1 MINLYDILEAA
12 DGQLF
17 GEPAAQI
24 FSDFCFD
31 ARKVQ
36 KGELYVALKTERGDG
51 HHAMPD
57 AVAGGATGI
66 MCTHPPSFDTEGLT
80 VVVMR
85 SVEDALMRWSEIV
98 LQKYGTTVVGVT
110 GTMGQSITRA
120 TIAQVLGT
128 RFRVH
133 THGDIP
139 SGRFGLPLALGR
151 LSKDHQI
158 AVVEFGAER
167 PGEMADMVAITNPM
181 VGVVTFV
188 GRAHTDR
195 FGSPE
200 LIAQEKSALIQG
212 LPPEGLAVLNFDD
225 PLVQAMQG
233 ETNAPV
239 LTVGLDRTGS
249 AFGAD
254 LLAYNLLV
262 DRYKTG
268 FDLKHGTERF
278 PGRWVPLLGV
288 HQLYGALAAL
298 AVGLSYEVPLAE
310 GLHALTEMEP
320 LPGRMCPL
328 GGPGGS
334 LLVDDSYTSS
344 PEEFAAALDW
354 LDAVRDDRG
363 QSVLVMGDMDNL
375 GGYTSLAHIE
385 AGQRAA
391 AVVDRLVTHG
401 DLAADSARVALEQ
414 GLDRDRVAV
423 TFSAEDAA
431 QAASHDLGPYDVVVV
446 KGSVSGRL
454 ERVVRRLLADVGD
467 AEQLVRQTGLQES
480 IQIER
485 QERPTWVEIDLEAI
499 AYNTRRIKEIV
510 GPEVGLLAVVRANAY
525 GHGAIPVSSTV
536 LNNGAEMIGVASLN
550 EALEL
555 RDAGIDAPI
564 LVLGYTPPWAAA
576 EVLRHDLTV
585 SLYDVEIARV
595 FDRAARDLD
604 TQVRAHLKVDTG
616 NGMMGMLPED
626 VTLFFRSMR
635 NLNNVQVEGLYTE
648 LSVSADNPDYTSWQV
663 TAFEGVI
670 DPLLAA
676 GFRFRYIHAADS
688 AAAIHLPET
697 HFNMVRPGSALY
709 GLNPGPLAP
718 LPADFRPA
726 LAWKTVVAQVKRLPP
741 GSFVGDG
748 NTYRTQATQRIAL
761 IPVGY
766 ADGFRRGSLTWPYVL
781 IKGETAPLVGQVG
794 IDLCAVDVTHLD
806 DVQIG
811 EEVVLIGSQGRRS
824 ISAEDVADAL
834 ETSPYEVVCT
844 VLARVPRVK

>member
-17 GEPAAQI
+17 GEPSAQI

-36 KGELYVALKTERGDG
+36 KGELYVALKTDRGDG
-51 HHAMPD
+51 HHTMPE

-80 VVVMR
+80 VIVMR
-85 SVEDALMRWSEIV
+85 SVEDALMRWSAIMLE
-98 LQKYGTTVVGVT
+98 KYGTTVIGVT
-110 GTMGQSITRA
+110 GSMGQSITRA
-120 TIAQVLGT
+120 AIAQVLGT
-128 RFRVH
+128 QFRVY

-139 SGRFGLPLALGR
+139 DGRFGLPLALGR
-151 LSKDHQI
+151 LTKDHQI
-158 AVVEFGAER
+158 AVLEFSAER
-167 PGEMADMVAITNPM
+167 PGEMAEMIAITQPM

-188 GRAHTDR
+188 GHAHTDR
-195 FGSPE
+195 LGSPE
-200 LIAQEKSALIQG
+200 LIAQEKAALIRG
-212 LPPEGLAVLNFDD
+212 LPAEGLAVLNFDD
-225 PLVQAMQG
+225 PLVYAMRA
-233 ETNAPV
+233 ESSAPV
-239 LTVGLDRTGS
+239 LTLGLDLSGS

-262 DRYKTG
+262 DRHKTG
-268 FDLKHGTERF
+268 FDLKHGTDRF

-298 AVGLSYEVPLAE
+298 AVGLSYDVSLAD
-310 GLHALTEMEP
+310 GLHALTELEP
-320 LPGRMCPL
+320 LPGRMRPL
-328 GGPGGS
+328 TGPYGS
-334 LLVDDSYTSS
+334 LLVDDSYTST
-344 PEEFAAALDW
+344 PEELAAALDW
-354 LDAVRDDRG
+354 LRAVRDDRG
-363 QSVLVMGDMDNL
+363 RAVLVIGDMENL
-375 GGYTSLAHIE
+375 GGYASLAHIE

-391 AVVDRLVTHG
+391 SAVDRLVTHG
-401 DLAADSARVALEQ
+401 DLAADAARVALEN
-414 GLDRDRVAV
+414 GLDREQVAV

-431 QAASHDLGPYDVVVV
+431 RAAALNLGPHDIVLV
-446 KGSVSGRL
+446 KGGPSGRL
-454 ERVVRRLLADVGD
+454 ERVVRRLLVDETD
-467 AEQLVRQTGLQES
+467 AGYLVRQTGLHES
-480 IQIER
+480 IQVER

-499 AYNTRRIKEIV
+499 AYNARRIKEIV
-510 GPEVGLLAVVRANAY
+510 GPEVALLAVVRANAY

-536 LNNGAEMIGVASLN
+536 LNNGAEMLGVASLN

-555 RDAGIDAPI
+555 REAGIDAPI

-585 SLYDVEIARV
+585 TLYDVEIARIL
-595 FDRAARDLD
+595 DRAARDLD
-604 TQVRAHLKVDTG
+604 RQLRAHLKVDTG
-616 NGMMGMLPED
+616 SGLMGMLPED

-635 NLNNVQVEGLYTE
+635 NLNNVQVEGVYTE
-648 LSVSADNPDYTSWQV
+648 LSVAAENTEYTLWQV
-663 TAFEGVI
+663 AGFERVV

-688 AAAIHLPET
+688 AAAIHLPQAR
-697 HFNMVRPGSALY
+697 FNMVRPGMALY

-718 LPADFRPA
+718 IPADFRPA
-726 LAWKTVVAQVKRLPP
+726 LAWKTTVAQVKRLPP

-748 NTYRTQATQRIAL
+748 NTYRTQTTQQIAL

-766 ADGFRRGSLTWPYVL
+766 ADGFRRAPLNWPYVL
-781 IKGETAPLVGQVG
+781 IKGEIAPLVGQVG
-794 IDLCAVDVTHLD
+794 IDLCAVDVTSLE

-811 EEVVLIGSQGRRS
+811 EEVVLIGRQGRRG
-824 ISAEDVADAL
+824 ISVEDVADAL
-834 ETSPYEVVCT
+834 DTSPYEVICT